1 MDKPD
6 AIFNVA
12 QVIEELVRQ
21 MGLYFID
28 TIWNSVFLRFWTQ
41 SMEKLQKFLYMLT
54 GEHSK

>member
-28 TIWNSVFLRFWTQ
+28 TI
-41 SMEKLQKFLYMLT
+41 
-54 GEHSK
+54 